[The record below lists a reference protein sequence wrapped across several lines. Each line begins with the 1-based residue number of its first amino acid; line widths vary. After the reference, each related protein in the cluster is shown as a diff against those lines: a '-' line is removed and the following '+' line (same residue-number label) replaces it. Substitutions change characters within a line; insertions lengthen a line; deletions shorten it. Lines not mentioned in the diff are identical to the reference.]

1 MMVGGRIVQTG
12 TYQEL
17 VAQPGPFADFAQRQL
32 LKPGSD

>member
-1 MMVGGRIVQTG
+1 MMMAGRVVQTG

-32 LKPGSD
+32 LKSGG